1 MSKKVNWDLENILAL
16 KDFQKTLA
24 SVELEIDDFYKS
36 LEILGPEM
44 KTEKFKNIL
53 NAYES
58 LTDKLMRLYARAML
72 WEEVA
77 QHESEPKYLKGKVNN
92 LLIVFDDKTRSF
104 WHWIKGKDIIGSEIL
119 DDINATRLFNASPKI
134 TYLLER
140 ERLLAK
146 HTLDN
151 DIESV
156 ITNKDVMGMGTLLNI
171 RSLLDTGNKYHL
183 TLNGKRKVITNNSE
197 LMQLVQAKN
206 PETREK
212 AYRALYKHYQK
223 NEAKYF
229 AIYDAVVKNWNY
241 EVKLRN
247 YSSAIN
253 MRNEKN
259 DVSDEVINSLLEVCK
274 NNTEIFQ
281 RFFRLKAKSLKVKKL
296 KRFDLYAPY
305 PNKEELKSYSYNESI
320 SIISDVLKRFDGD
333 FLRNMLT
340 IINENHIDAFPDKN
354 KISGAFCMTI
364 SNKISPY
371 ILLNHLGSN
380 RDVLTLAHELGHGIH
395 SIFSEQQSIL
405 AQEAPLTL
413 AETASTFCEALVFD
427 KMLAASKDKNEKIE
441 LLFHKLSD
449 TYATIMRQN
458 YFVMFELEAHKLIP
472 HGIRISDLH
481 KIYLENLA
489 EQFGDSVEV
498 DEIFKYEWLHIPHI
512 VNSPF
517 YCYAYS
523 FGELLSLA
531 LYNNY
536 KNKGA
541 EYIDTIKNILEAGG
555 SRNAEELLKEQGI
568 NITKKSFWQNSF
580 DYIATMLDELD
591 DLLN

>member
-1 MSKKVNWDLENILAL
+1 MLNKVNWNLEDIMPL
-16 KDFQKTLA
+16 KDFDKNLTLI
-24 SVELEIDDFYKS
+24 EK
-36 LEILGPEM
+36 EILTFNDSLNSLAPEM
-44 KTEKFKNIL
+44 QETTFKSIL
-53 NAYES
+53 KSYEG

-77 QHESEPKYLKGKVNN
+77 QNESEPKFLKGKVNN
-92 LLIVFDDKTRSF
+92 LLIKFDDETRLL
-104 WHWIKGKDIIGSEIL
+104 WHWIKGKVIPGKTVL
-119 DDINATRLFNASPKI
+119 DDGNATRLFKAYPQIS
-134 TYLLER
+134 YLLER

-156 ITNKDVMGMGTLLNI
+156 LTNKDVLGIGTLLNL
-171 RSLLDTGNKYHL
+171 RALLDTGNKYHL
-183 TLNGKRKVITNNSE
+183 TINGKKKVINNSSE

-212 AYRALYKHYQK
+212 AYRALYRHYQK
-223 NEAKYF
+223 NETKYF
-229 AIYDAVVKNWNY
+229 AIYEAIVKNWNY

-247 YSSAIN
+247 YASAIN

-259 DVSDEVINSLLEVCK
+259 DISDEVISSLLEVCK
-274 NNTEIFQ
+274 KNAAIFQ
-281 RFFRLKAKSLKVKKL
+281 RFFKLKAKSLKVNKL

-305 PNKEELKSYSYNESI
+305 PTTKNLKNYTYDESTKMV
-320 SIISDVLKRFDGD
+320 SDVLKRFDGD
-333 FLRNMLT
+333 FLRNMQA
-340 IINENHIDAFPDKN
+340 IINDKHIDAFPDKN
-354 KISGAFCMTI
+354 KISGAFCMTV

-395 SIFSEQQSIL
+395 SKFSEKQSIL

-413 AETASTFCEALVFD
+413 AETASTFCEALVFE
-427 KMLAASKDKNEKIE
+427 KMLEQSQDKTEKIE

-458 YFVMFELEAHKLIP
+458 FFVMFELDAHKQIP
-472 HGIRISDLH
+472 QGVRITDLH
-481 KIYLENLA
+481 KLYLDNLQK
-489 EQFGDSVEV
+489 QFGDSVEV
-498 DEIFKYEWLHIPHI
+498 DEVFKYEWLHIPHI

-536 KNKGA
+536 KKRGSR
-541 EYIDTIKNILEAGG
+541 YIKTIKDILSAGG
-555 SRNAEELLKEQGI
+555 SRNAEDLLKEQGI
-568 NITKKSFWQNSF
+568 DITKQSFWQSSF
-580 DYIATMLDELD
+580 DYISSIIDELEG
-591 DLLN
+591 LLD